1 MVAPRSDSSSSFH
14 LDFFTSEKQFGP
26 NSRVKAP
33 QGRRTTCAATLSS
46 SLRTM
51 LARAARLSSARLAA
65 TASPALR
72 PLVVSSRAK
81 TTTGIVGLEVEPDA
95 KAILVDLYAQTLSAL
110 ESVPKEASYRS
121 SVAATTTERLAI
133 VKGLSDLEAMEAA
146 IGAGQIEE
154 VVKQA
159 REELALIPVLVEANA
174 FAPYEG
180 FPASGVLEDLK
191 RCACV
196 LAKHARMGTTARCSP
211 SHWHKPVRA
220 VAGEASLC
228 SATTSR

>member
-1 MVAPRSDSSSSFH
+1 
-14 LDFFTSEKQFGP
+14 
-26 NSRVKAP
+26 
-33 QGRRTTCAATLSS
+33 
-46 SLRTM
+46 M
-51 LARAARLSSARLAA
+51 LARAARLSSARLAV
-65 TASPALR
+65 TAPPALR
-72 PLVVSSRAK
+72 PLVVPSRAK

-95 KAILVDLYAQTLSAL
+95 KAILMDLYAQTLSAL
-110 ESVPKEASYRS
+110 ESVPKEAAYRS
-121 SVAATTTERLAI
+121 SVTAMTNERLAI

-191 RCACV
+191 RCACG
-196 LAKHARMGTTARCSP
+196 LRHTCTHSSP
-211 SHWHKPVRA
+211 PLMPPLH
-220 VAGEASLC
+220 
-228 SATTSR
+228 